1 MLGTWV
7 MTNAAGKG
15 DNLKWKLS
23 QTEAQQCPPQHRPRP
38 SSNSTR
44 AKPSLRQVALDQVRK
59 PKRAHTEARQF
70 TVLVPK
76 SSDIVDCDP
85 DSREARL
92 CLQ

>member
-1 MLGTWV
+1 PPNGKLELST
-7 MTNAAGKG
+7 AG
-15 DNLKWKLS
+15 
-23 QTEAQQCPPQHRPRP
+23 Q
-38 SSNSTR
+38 R
-44 AKPSLRQVALDQVRK
+44 AKPCLWQVALVHVRK

-85 DSREARL
+85 DFREVRL

>member
-7 MTNAAGKG
+7 MTNAAGK
-15 DNLKWKLS
+15 
-23 QTEAQQCPPQHRPRP
+23 AQQCPLLTPTSPGN
-38 SSNSTR
+38 SNSTVE
-44 AKPSLRQVALDQVRK
+44 PSLWQVALDQVRK